1 MHVHY
6 FGWLKLAQGIEHEI
20 IWGIRLAAE
29 KSTRGRLAQVINAV
43 KLVIPGKAD
52 CMTYRI

>member
-6 FGWLKLAQGIEHEI
+6 FGCLKLAQGIEHEI